1 MKITYL
7 LGSVGKTGGNIV
19 LFQHMDALAKKGH
32 TVIMLT
38 PYAKREWLPGTLK
51 EVMDTKDVGYHGIW
65 GILKSIQ
72 HWLKKYFSPLEK
84 KISSLYVQQPL
95 KYANWITVRLIN
107 QWEPSDITIATHSYT
122 AYAAALLSNRT
133 RAYYHMQGYEPWFT
147 DNVESQEISLL
158 SYSYP
163 ISKIANCMWLHDK
176 ITSVRGE
183 NIGLVRPGL
192 NHDIFKPLRDI
203 EKKYTNIDEIHIVS
217 YADHRPLKG
226 WDESVKAMEAV
237 FEKFSGNNEIKI
249 KWSVF
254 GSITQ
259 YKTTIPIHYHGYLS
273 HQELAELYS
282 TAHIVFIPSWFE
294 SFPLQPIEAMA
305 CGAAVCTTKIGTED
319 YARDGE
325 TALVIPPKD
334 IDALRDAIISLVENP
349 TKMYDLVKNGVG
361 EAKKFNWK
369 KSAEELMNVLNL
381 EDR

>member
-19 LFQHMDALAKKGH
+19 LFQHMDALAKRGH

-38 PYAKREWLPGTLK
+38 PYGKKEWLPGTVK
-51 EVMDTKDVGYHGIW
+51 DVMDSKDIGYHGLW
-65 GILKSIQ
+65 SILKSTQ
-72 HWLKKYFSPLEK
+72 RWLRKYFAPFEK
-84 KISSLYVQQPL
+84 RISDFYVQRPL
-95 KYANWITVRLIN
+95 RYANWITLRLVS
-107 QWEPSDITIATHSYT
+107 QWEPSDITIATHSFT
-122 AYAAALLSNRT
+122 AHAAALLSNRT

-158 SYSYP
+158 TYSYP
-163 ISKIANCMWLHDK
+163 IRKIANCVWLHDK
-176 ITSVRGE
+176 ITSITEE

-192 NHDIFKPLRDI
+192 NHDIFKPLKDI
-203 EKKYTNIDEIHIVS
+203 EKKYTNISEIHIVS

-226 WDESVKAMEAV
+226 WNESVKAMEIV
-237 FEKFSGNNEIKI
+237 FEKFSGNNKIKI

-259 YKTTIPIHYHGYLS
+259 YKTTIPIDYRGYLS

-282 TAHIVFIPSWFE
+282 AAHIVFIPSWFE

-305 CGAAVCTTKIGTED
+305 CGAAVCTTRIGTED
-319 YARDGE
+319 YAKNGE

-334 IDALRDAIISLVENP
+334 IDALSDAIISLVQNP
-349 TKMYDLVKNGVG
+349 SKMHNLAKNGVS
-361 EAKKFNWK
+361 EAKKFNWEQ
-369 KSAEELMNVLNL
+369 SAQELVQVLNL
-381 EDR
+381 EDK